1 MADKDLKALFLHQLK
16 DTYFAENAILKAL
29 PQMAEA
35 AQAEE
40 LKDAFAVHLQET
52 EQQVKRL
59 EQVFQ
64 LLGEKPAG
72 VECKAI
78 QGIIAEG
85 QEVSQEFSGGEAL
98 DAGLIAAAQ
107 AVEHYE
113 ITRYGTLL
121 AWAKQ
126 LDLSEAEELL
136 QETLVEEENTDQIL
150 SELAEDAINPA
161 ATA

>member
-1 MADKDLKALFLHQLK
+1 VAEKDLKALFLHQLK
-16 DTYFAENAILKAL
+16 DTYFAEQAILKAL
-29 PQMAEA
+29 PQMAQA
-35 AQAEE
+35 AQSEE
-40 LKDAFAVHLQET
+40 LKGALAVHLQET
-52 EQQVKRL
+52 EEQVKRL

-64 LLGEKPAG
+64 IIGEKPQG
-72 VECKAI
+72 IECKAI
-78 QGIIAEG
+78 QGIIEEG
-85 QEVSQEFSGGEAL
+85 QEVLREISGGDAL

-126 LDLSEAEELL
+126 LGLSDVQGLL
-136 QETLVEEENTDQIL
+136 EETLVEEENTDQLL

-161 ATA
+161 AAA